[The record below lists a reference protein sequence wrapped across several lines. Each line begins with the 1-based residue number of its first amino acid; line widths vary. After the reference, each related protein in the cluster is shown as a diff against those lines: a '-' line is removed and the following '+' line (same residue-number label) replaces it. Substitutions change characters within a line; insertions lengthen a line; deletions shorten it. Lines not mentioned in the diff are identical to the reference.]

1 MARDIIKDIIFAIIV
16 GVLSFGWF
24 LIMLLIISFVTVS
37 YLHFEIE
44 KMIVASVIFGIG
56 AMILSAVSKA
66 KKYIKDLNNKKCLK

>member
-1 MARDIIKDIIFAIIV
+1 MARDIVKDIIFAIIV

-66 KKYIKDLNNKKCLK
+66 KKYIKDLNNKKVS